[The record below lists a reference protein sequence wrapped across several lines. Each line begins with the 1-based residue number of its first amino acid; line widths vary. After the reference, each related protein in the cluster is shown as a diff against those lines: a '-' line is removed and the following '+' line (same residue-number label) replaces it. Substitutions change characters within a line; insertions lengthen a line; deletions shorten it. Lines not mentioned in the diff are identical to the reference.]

1 LDAILRSLFDGP
13 SIIERGAP
21 VKRRDFIAGL
31 AASPSLA
38 AAAREQGQA
47 QSQTPARPPAPLTV
61 TLLGTGTPAP
71 SLDRQSSGY
80 LIAAGRDLIVWD
92 HGPGAHQR
100 LIESGHRPIDVTHAF
115 FTHLHYDHCMDY
127 GRLVLQRWDQGA
139 GRIGELK
146 VYGPPPLARMTEQ
159 LFGADGVYGP
169 DIRAR
174 VEHRSSLDVYEA
186 RGGTLPRARPA
197 PRVTEIH
204 AGSVVEGDGWK
215 LTAGHAQHVQPYLEC
230 LAFRLDTAEG
240 SVCYTGDSGPS
251 DTIVELAK
259 GCDLLI
265 HMNHYFS
272 GTEPSPAYR
281 AACGNHRDNA
291 TIAKRAGVKTLVLT
305 HLLAQIDRPA
315 IREQIVHE
323 IRQVFDGA
331 VIWGEDLM
339 RLTVRPTGI
348 ESIETRASVTNPSR
362 D

>member
-1 LDAILRSLFDGP
+1 
-13 SIIERGAP
+13 

-38 AAAREQGQA
+38 GVTRDQGQ
-47 QSQTPARPPAPLTV
+47 PRPPDATPRPATPLTV

-71 SLDRQSSGY
+71 SLERQSSGY

-159 LFGADGVYGP
+159 LFGAEGVYGA

-186 RGGTLPRARPA
+186 RGGTMPRVRPA

-215 LTAGHAQHVQPYLEC
+215 ITTGHAQHVQPYLEC
-230 LAFRLDTAEG
+230 LAFRLDTVEG

-291 TIAKRAGVKTLVLT
+291 LIAKRAGVKTLVLT

-323 IRQVFDGA
+323 IRQTFDGA

-339 RLTVRPTGI
+339 RLTVRRTGV
-348 ESIETRASVTNPSR
+348 ESIESRVPVTNPSR

>member
-1 LDAILRSLFDGP
+1 
-13 SIIERGAP
+13 
-21 VKRRDFIAGL
+21 VNRREFIAT
-31 AASPSLA
+31 AAISPA
-38 AAAREQGQA
+38 ALTAAGEQKSTG
-47 QSQTPARPPAPLTV
+47 TPAAPETRPLTI

-71 SLDRQSSGY
+71 SMERQSSGY
-80 LIAAGRDLIVWD
+80 VIEVGTDLIVWD
-92 HGPGAHQR
+92 HGPGAHHR
-100 LIESGHRPIDVTHAF
+100 LVESGHRTIDVTHAF

-139 GRIGELK
+139 DRIPDLQ
-146 VYGPPPLARMTEQ
+146 VYGPPPIAKMTEQ
-159 LFGADGVYGP
+159 LFGADGIYGP

-186 RGGTLPRARPA
+186 RGGKLPRQRPA

-204 AGSVVEGDGWK
+204 AGSVIDGAEWK
-215 LTAGHAQHVQPYLEC
+215 LTVGHAQHVQPYLEC
-230 LAFRLDTAEG
+230 LAFRLDTKEG
-240 SVCYTGDSGPS
+240 SICYTGDSGPS

-291 TIAKRAGVKTLVLT
+291 IIAKRAGVKTLVLT
-305 HLLAQIDRPA
+305 HLLAQIDQPA

-323 IRQVFDGA
+323 IQNVFEGK
-331 VIWGEDLM
+331 VIWGDDLM
-339 RLTVRPTGI
+339 KLTPAGSRMTN
-348 ESIETRASVTNPSR
+348 IETRQG